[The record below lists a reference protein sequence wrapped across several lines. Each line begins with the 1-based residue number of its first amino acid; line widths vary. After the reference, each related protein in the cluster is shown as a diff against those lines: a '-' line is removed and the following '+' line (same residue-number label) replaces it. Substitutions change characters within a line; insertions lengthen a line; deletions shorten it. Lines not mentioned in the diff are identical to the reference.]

1 MSTPRIA
8 IFGAGAIGLYLAA
21 RLSQAGLAPTLVTR
35 PGRALAE
42 PLQLIEGDRPPQPFS
57 VRQAP
62 ADQPSPHDVLIVAT
76 KAHQLADAW
85 PTLHRWLAADG
96 QLVLAQ
102 NGLPWWY
109 FADDHG
115 QLTRPLRAADPDGRL
130 GRGIELNRVIACV
143 VHKSVERPAA
153 NVVSAFAVAGDRL
166 ILGRPSGQID
176 PALTA
181 LVETL
186 SAAGIASEAH
196 ADIRAAIW
204 DKLLGNAVLNPLSAL
219 TGLELAALLAAPIH
233 RQRILDGMG
242 EARQVAQAYGA
253 PSGRSAVE
261 RLARTEQVAASGA
274 FRTSMLQDVAAGKS
288 LELEPIV
295 GTVREL
301 AASAGIATP
310 TLDQLYAEVRQRFCQ
325 SFRSPS

>member
-1 MSTPRIA
+1 MSPPRIA

-21 RLSQAGLAPTLVTR
+21 RLGLAGLTPTLVTR

-42 PLQLIEGDRPPQPFS
+42 PLQLIEGDSPPQPFS
-57 VRQAP
+57 VQQAP

-109 FADDHG
+109 FADAHG
-115 QLTRPLRAADPDGRL
+115 QLARPLRAADPDGRL
-130 GRGIELNRVIACV
+130 GRGIDLNRVIACV

-153 NVVSAFAVAGDRL
+153 NVVCAFAVAGDRL

-186 SAAGIASEAH
+186 SATGIASEAH

-219 TGLELAALLAAPIH
+219 TGLELAALLANPTH

-242 EARQVAQAYGA
+242 EARQVAQAYGV
-253 PSGRSAVE
+253 PSGRTAAE

-301 AASAGIATP
+301 AASASIATP
-310 TLDQLYAEVRQRFCQ
+310 TLDQLYAEVRQQFCQ